1 MKVTGIAA
9 ATLMLAA
16 AGCAHQVTFEKPES
30 YSISGSRQEAA
41 VVAVI
46 DPQTQ
51 SMKVPINSMMAGAA
65 NEWVVEPGDMLKQ
78 VADIELPQVF
88 SSYEFSS
95 TYHEPASAGRGIVVE
110 LSIPSYRFDEFRA
123 KVSVNAAV
131 FDRQRKPLMQR
142 TYSAE
147 GEAQGAKMFWGG
159 AFGMKS
165 AIRQSSLDAFK
176 KIFAQLRPDLL
187 AAMRK

>member
-1 MKVTGIAA
+1 MKAIRIAIPA
-9 ATLMLAA
+9 LVLAT

-30 YSISGSRQEAA
+30 YSISGSRQEGAI
-41 VVAVI
+41 VVVI
-46 DPQTQ
+46 DQQTL
-51 SMKVPINSMMAGAA
+51 SMKVPINSMMAGGA

-95 TYHEPASAGRGIVVE
+95 MYHEPASAGRSIVLE
-110 LSIPSYRFDEFRA
+110 LTIPSYRFDQFRA
-123 KVSVNAAV
+123 KVMANAAV
-131 FDRQRKPLMQR
+131 FDRQGKPLMQR

-147 GEAQGAKMFWGG
+147 GETQGAKMFWGG

-176 KIFAQLRPDLL
+176 KIFAQLRPDLTG
-187 AAMRK
+187 AMSR